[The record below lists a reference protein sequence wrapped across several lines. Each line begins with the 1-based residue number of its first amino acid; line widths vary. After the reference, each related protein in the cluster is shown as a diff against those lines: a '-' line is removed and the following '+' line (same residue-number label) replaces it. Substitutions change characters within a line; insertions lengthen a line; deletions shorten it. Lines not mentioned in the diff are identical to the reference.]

1 MKNSRNKKFI
11 TDILIYG
18 IGNLGSKMITFL
30 LVPLYTYF
38 IKPEEYGYYDLSLN
52 IIFLMIPFVTLQL
65 REGVFRFYLIV
76 IQKRLE

>member
-38 IKPEEYGYYDLSLN
+38 IKPGEYGYYDF
-52 IIFLMIPFVTLQL
+52 IIKYNFSYDSIL
-65 REGVFRFYLIV
+65 
-76 IQKRLE
+76 